1 MATAPIFNSYSGL
14 QSAVARYMNRTDLGP
29 DIPGFI
35 AIAESRIALDLRHWQ
50 MVQPLMLTA
59 PAADGWVRVPD
70 DWLEWDHVTVGQ
82 RLLEYATPEQFWRA
96 AGPPDSFNRRADQY
110 TMEGAMLLVAA
121 PSTDP
126 NATDID
132 VQATYYARIPALNDT
147 DPAGWLL
154 TQFPMVY
161 LYGSLVSACEFV
173 KDDSRA
179 QGWAAQYQASV
190 QALNSGSTKAL
201 TSGSPLR
208 MRPPR

>member
-1 MATAPIFNSYSGL
+1 MTTAPVFNSLSGL
-14 QSAVARYMNRTDLGP
+14 RDAIARYMNRTDLGP

-50 MVQPLMLTA
+50 MVKPLALTA
-59 PAADGWVRVPD
+59 LAANGYVRVPD
-70 DWLEWDHVTVGQ
+70 DWLEWDRVTVGQ
-82 RLLEYATPEQFWRA
+82 RLMEYATPEQFWQS
-96 AGPPDSFNRRADQY
+96 AGPPDSFNRRNDQY
-110 TMEGAMLLVAA
+110 TMEGGMLVVAA

-132 VQATYYARIPALNDT
+132 VQATYYARIPPLNDT

-161 LYGSLVSACEFV
+161 LYASLVSACEFV
-173 KDDSRA
+173 KDDGRA
-179 QGWAAQYQASV
+179 QGWAAQYQAAA
-190 QALNSGSTKAL
+190 QALNCGSTKAL

-208 MRPPR
+208 QRAR